1 MARVC
6 PSCGRTVEAAIRGLC
21 PECFPKIYGV
31 ARLPGRVEVQVCRY
45 CGRILLGGRWVTA
58 GSFEDAV
65 ESIAGY
71 ILSRARPVEPL
82 ENVELSRLGYETK
95 PDWTTRVHLV
105 LRGRYRG
112 VMVVGGSDL
121 VVQLRPSICPLCKT
135 RVSGEYDT
143 VLSILDAPTSLE
155 DEVLA
160 LVEDR
165 GLASQ
170 LVDIIRVKDGLNIY
184 FTNRGAASKLVKML
198 SRVYNIER
206 LGEAYEEVG
215 IDSSGRRRTRR
226 TITVR
231 IRGRR

>member
-6 PSCGRTVEAAIRGLC
+6 PSCGRTVEVTVRGLC
-21 PECFPKIYGV
+21 PECFPKVYGV
-31 ARLPGRVEVQVCRY
+31 ARLPERVEVPVCRY
-45 CGRILLGGRWVTA
+45 CGRILLGGRWVAA

-65 ESIAGY
+65 ESVARY
-71 ILSRARPVEPL
+71 TLSRARPVEPL
-82 ENVELSRLGYETK
+82 DSVELSGVGYETR

-105 LRGRYRG
+105 IRGRYRG
-112 VMVVGGSDL
+112 VIVVGGSDL

-143 VLSILDAPTSLE
+143 VLSILDAPPSLE

-160 LVEDR
+160 LVEER
-165 GLASQ
+165 GLVSQ
-170 LVDIIRVKDGLNIY
+170 LVDIIRVKEGLNIY

-198 SRVYNIER
+198 SRLYRVER

-215 IDSSGRRRTRR
+215 IDSSGRKRARR